1 MKIQKFSNAQ
11 LLSMALEKKVGM
23 ASESVEEAVRSSRA
37 MMMPGREK
45 AQFGVWEASVGTFT
59 RDVVAGEIMTI
70 LSGAAAFISDNG
82 ERWEMT
88 AGDTLVFPPDTRG
101 KWEIS
106 APMRKLYVL
115 L

>member
-1 MKIQKFSNAQ
+1 MTIQKFSNGQ
-11 LLSMALEKKVGM
+11 LLSMPLEAKAGV
-23 ASESVEEAVRSSRA
+23 AAAPSEAVRSSRTLA
-37 MMMPGREK
+37 MPGCEQAR
-45 AQFGVWEASVGTFT
+45 FGVWEASAGTFT

-70 LSGAAAFISDNG
+70 LSGEAAFTTEGG

-101 KWEIS
+101 KWEIM
-106 APMRKLYVL
+106 APVRKLYVL